1 MAKKKPAARQKSGYT
16 LHLIAGG
23 TGDLLHRLAGVAVG
37 QFPSATLQI
46 VNHPLVE
53 SEERLQSALA
63 AADGTRS
70 IIIHALPSDES
81 KRRIKRWCVPR
92 SIPEFDATGPLVDFI
107 SACVGQLPE
116 NDLSRLHQ
124 VDVAYGQRI
133 EAMEFALQHD
143 DGLGLPT
150 LRAAEIV
157 IVGVSRVS
165 KSPTT
170 LYLASRGYKT
180 ANVSISPQTGF
191 PAELAKISQKKIVAL
206 TTQPKL
212 LQAIRSDR
220 ADEMGLEHTS
230 YDDLQAVRREV
241 MDAEAEYRRRGW
253 PIVDVAGS
261 TIEKTATQIV
271 ELLHLPVR

>member
-1 MAKKKPAARQKSGYT
+1 MARKKAAAAAKNSYT
-16 LHLIAGG
+16 AHLIAGA
-23 TGDLLHRLAGVAVG
+23 TGDLVHRMLGIAAG
-37 QFPSATLQI
+37 QFPNATIKI
-46 VNHPLVE
+46 VDHPLVD
-53 SEERLQSALA
+53 SEARLQAALA
-63 AADGTRS
+63 AADGPRS
-70 IIIHALPSDES
+70 IVIHALPSDES

-92 SIPEFDATGPLVDFI
+92 SIPEFDATGPLIDFI
-107 SACVGQLPE
+107 STCVGQLPE

-124 VDVAYGQRI
+124 VDMAYGQRI

-191 PAELAKISQKKIVAL
+191 PPELAKISQKKIVAL

-220 ADEMGLEHTS
+220 ADEMGMEHTD
-230 YDDLQAVRREV
+230 YDDLPAVRREV
-241 MDAEAEYRRRGW
+241 MEAEAEYRRRGW
-253 PIVDVAGS
+253 PVVNVAGS
-261 TIEKTATQIV
+261 TIEKTAAQII
-271 ELLHLPVR
+271 ELLKLPTR

>member
-1 MAKKKPAARQKSGYT
+1 MAKKKPTGAAKTGYT
-16 LHLIAGG
+16 LHLIAGA
-23 TGDLLHRLAGVAVG
+23 TGDLVHRLAGVAAG
-37 QFPSATLQI
+37 QFPNAALRI
-46 VNHPLVE
+46 VNHPLVD
-53 SEERLQSALA
+53 SEERLQAALA
-63 AADGTRS
+63 AADDPRS

-92 SIPEFDATGPLVDFI
+92 SIPEFDATGPLVDFL
-107 SACVGQLPE
+107 STCVGQLPE
-116 NDLSRLHQ
+116 NDLTRLHQ
-124 VDVAYGQRI
+124 VDLAYGQRI

-220 ADEMGLEHTS
+220 ADEMGLEDTS
-230 YDDLQAVRREV
+230 YNDLQAVRREV

-261 TIEKTATQIV
+261 TIERTAAQIV